1 LLSKEGKNYCDAV
14 LNELEKNTIYIH
26 RMQLWL
32 AIALPAYAD
41 LEWQCSMTEL
51 AIEQNPTHGFTAPS
65 EGGEVQA
72 GNPLPIGGAHQYGDG
87 VNFVLF
93 SRHATRI
100 RLEFYRNA
108 SDSSPSKIIDLDPA
122 RHRTG
127 DVWHVW
133 VRGIPSGQLY
143 GYRIEGPYQPEE
155 GHRFNPHKLLLDP
168 FARALACVEDW
179 DFSAARGYDSS
190 SSLTDLSISTV
201 DNAGTTPKCIFTNDH
216 FDWEMDSPPKHSASD
231 TVIYE
236 THVRGLTIHPSS
248 GVAHPGTFTGLTEK
262 IPYLQ
267 DLGVTAIELMPV
279 LEFNE
284 NESIRL
290 NPVTGEKLKN
300 YWGYNPVAYFAPKE
314 SYSIDGSHRRQTV
327 EFREMVKAFHRAG
340 IEVILDIVLNHTAEG
355 NETGPTISLRGIENS
370 IFYMLQENG
379 RRYYKDFTG
388 VGNTLN
394 ANHPIVRQFVMLVL
408 RHWVM
413 HMHVDGFRFDLAS
426 VLGRDEHGN
435 ILRNAPLL
443 EEIAEDPILRDV
455 KLIAEAWDA
464 GGAYQVGS
472 FSTQRWTEWNGRF
485 RDDVRRF
492 WIGDAGMMGSFAS
505 RICGSSDLY
514 QASGKGPASSLNFVT
529 SHDGFTL
536 NDLVSYKQ
544 KHNDENGEYGRD
556 GIDANY
562 SDNCGA
568 EGPSDDAVVEGM
580 RNRLIKTFL
589 LTLFISRGVPM
600 LLGGDEF
607 RRTQRGNNNA
617 YCQDNAV
624 SWFDWS
630 LVEKHKE
637 IRRFTRGMIAFRR
650 THSVLRREV
659 FYTDADIKWF
669 APNGAT
675 PDWMDQRQKS
685 FACLILGNGEPD
697 LLLMFNADTRSVDFS
712 IPALPASKI
721 WRLAVDTSRTAPDD
735 LYETGN
741 EPSMQ
746 GQISFRVEPRSSA
759 ILLTDG

>member
-1 LLSKEGKNYCDAV
+1 MAEPAIKQNESDTLAPPLEEG
-14 LNELEKNTIYIH
+14 EI
-26 RMQLWL
+26 
-32 AIALPAYAD
+32 
-41 LEWQCSMTEL
+41 
-51 AIEQNPTHGFTAPS
+51 
-65 EGGEVQA
+65 QA
-72 GNPLPIGGAHQYGDG
+72 GDPLPIGGAHQYGDG

-93 SRHATRI
+93 SRHATRV
-100 RLEFYRNA
+100 RLEFYQNA
-108 SDSSPSKIIDLDPA
+108 NDSSPTKIIEMDPA

-133 VRGIPSGQLY
+133 VRGVLAGQLY
-143 GYRIEGPYQPEE
+143 GYRIDGPYQPEQ

-168 FARALACVEDW
+168 FTRAIAGIEDW
-179 DFSAARGYDSS
+179 DFTAARGYDSS
-190 SSLTDLSISTV
+190 SPLSDLSISTV

-216 FDWEMDSPPKHSASD
+216 FDWEMDAPPKHSASD

-236 THVRGLTIHPSS
+236 THVRGFTIHPSS
-248 GVAHPGTFTGLTEK
+248 GVVHPGTFIGLTEK
-262 IPYLQ
+262 IPYLK

-284 NESIRL
+284 NESNRI
-290 NPVTGEKLKN
+290 NPITGEKIRN
-300 YWGYNPVAYFAPKE
+300 YWGYNPVAFFAPKQ
-314 SYSIDGSHRRQTV
+314 SYSIRGPHRQQSL
-327 EFREMVKAFHRAG
+327 EFREMIKAFHRAG

-379 RRYYKDFTG
+379 CRYYKDFTG
-388 VGNTLN
+388 AGNTLN
-394 ANHPIVRQFVMLVL
+394 ANHPVVRELIMLVL
-408 RHWVM
+408 RYWVM

-443 EEIAEDPILRDV
+443 EDIAEDPILRDI
-455 KLIAEAWDA
+455 KIIAEAWDA

-472 FSTQRWTEWNGRF
+472 FSTRRWAEWNGRF

-492 WIGDAGMMGSFAS
+492 WIGDAGMMGWLAN

-514 QASGKGPASSLNFVT
+514 QGSGKGPASSLNFVT

-544 KHNDENGEYGRD
+544 KHNHENGENNRD
-556 GIDANY
+556 GSDANY
-562 SDNCGA
+562 SDNCGV
-568 EGPSDDAVVEGM
+568 EGPSDDPAVEGM
-580 RNRLIKTFL
+580 RNRLIKALL

-607 RRTQRGNNNA
+607 RRSQRGNNNP
-617 YCQDNAV
+617 YCQDNEV

-630 LVEKHKE
+630 LLEKHKE
-637 IRRFTRGMIAFRR
+637 IQRFTRGMIAFRR
-650 THSVLRREV
+650 AHPVLRKEV

-669 APNGAT
+669 GPNGVS
-675 PDWMDQRQKS
+675 PDWTDARQKS
-685 FACLILGNGEPD
+685 FACLILGQTEPD
-697 LLLMFNADTRSVDFS
+697 LFLMFNADSKPVDFS
-712 IPALPASKI
+712 IPALPGRKI
-721 WRLAVDTSRTAPDD
+721 WRLAADTSRTAPDD
-735 LYETGN
+735 FFEASQ
-741 EPSMQ
+741 EPSLE

-759 ILLTDG
+759 ILLTDDGEVPSEN

>member
-1 LLSKEGKNYCDAV
+1 
-14 LNELEKNTIYIH
+14 
-26 RMQLWL
+26 
-32 AIALPAYAD
+32 
-41 LEWQCSMTEL
+41 MTES
-51 AIEQNPTHGFTAPS
+51 ATEQNLANGFAAPS
-65 EGGEVQA
+65 EAGEVQA
-72 GNPLPIGGAHQYGDG
+72 GNPLPIGGAHQQGRG

-93 SRHATRI
+93 SRHATGV
-100 RLEFYRNA
+100 RLEFYQN
-108 SDSSPSKIIDLDPA
+108 SDDSSPSRIIDFDPV

-133 VRGIPSGQLY
+133 VRGIPAGQRY
-143 GYRIEGPYQPEE
+143 SYRVEGPYLPEE

-168 FARALACVEDW
+168 YARAIAGVENW
-179 DFSAARGYDSS
+179 DFLAARGYDPS

-201 DNAGTTPKCIFTNDH
+201 DNGGTTPKSIFTHDR

-236 THVRGLTIHPSS
+236 THVRGFTIHPSS
-248 GVAHPGTFTGLTEK
+248 DVAHPGTFAGLTEK

-284 NESIRL
+284 NESNRL
-290 NPVTGEKLKN
+290 NPITGERLRN
-300 YWGYNPVAYFAPKE
+300 YWGYDPVAFFAPKQ
-314 SYSIDGSHRRQTV
+314 SYCIGGPHGRQIQ
-327 EFREMVKAFHRAG
+327 EFREMVKAFHRAD
-340 IEVILDIVLNHTAEG
+340 IEVILDIVLNHSAEG
-355 NETGPTISLRGIENS
+355 DELGPTISLRGIENS

-379 RRYYKDFTG
+379 RRYYKNFSG

-394 ANHPIVRQFVMLVL
+394 ANHPVVREFVRNVL
-408 RHWVM
+408 RYWVM

-443 EEIAEDPILRDV
+443 EGIAEDPILRDV
-455 KLIAEAWDA
+455 KIIAEAWDA
-464 GGAYQVGS
+464 GGAYQVGG
-472 FSTQRWTEWNGRF
+472 FSTNRWTEWNGRF

-492 WIGDAGMMGSFAS
+492 WVGDAGMIGSFAS

-514 QASGKGPASSLNFVT
+514 QSSGKGPASSLNFVT
-529 SHDGFTL
+529 CHDGFTL

-544 KHNDENGEYGRD
+544 KHNDENGEFSRD
-556 GIDANY
+556 GTDANY
-562 SDNCGA
+562 SDNCGV
-568 EGPSDDAVVEGM
+568 EGPSQDPGVEGM
-580 RNRLIKTFL
+580 RNRLIKNLL

-607 RRTQRGNNNA
+607 GRTQRGNNNA
-617 YCQDNAV
+617 YCQDNEV

-630 LVEKHKE
+630 LLEKHKE
-637 IRRFTRGMIAFRR
+637 IQRFTRGMIAFRR
-650 THSVLRREV
+650 AHLVLRREK

-675 PDWMDQRQKS
+675 PDWADQRQRS
-685 FACLILGNGEPD
+685 FACLILGHTEPD
-697 LLLMFNADTRSVDFS
+697 LFTMFNADTRSVDFA
-712 IPALPASKI
+712 IPVLPASKI
-721 WRLAVDTSRTAPDD
+721 WRLAVDTSRTPPED
-735 LYETGN
+735 LFEAGK

-746 GQISFRVEPRSSA
+746 GQVSFRIEPRSSA
-759 ILLTDG
+759 ILLTDGGEVSSEN